1 MLRKYDK
8 PMTPTVDKTKHEM
21 TMPQNATY
29 SRLEPSPRFRA
40 LVEMYRT
47 MHEEGEATHGIV
59 PAKTFDGRSLVP
71 HTMTIRDLIGKLAAK
86 TLLDYGAGKGTLYN
100 MRDLKAPTGEV
111 YADLRSFWGLDAITL
126 YDPGHAPYSAYP
138 TGRFDAVI
146 STDVLEHIPA
156 EDIPWVL
163 GELFA
168 FADKFVFVT
177 IAGYPAQKIMP
188 NGENAHC
195 TIAPIG
201 WWEGQLNAARQA
213 SGRPLL
219 WFALYMEDS
228 GKKGTP
234 IHG

>member
-1 MLRKYDK
+1 
-8 PMTPTVDKTKHEM
+8 M
-21 TMPQNATY
+21 TMAQNATY
-29 SRLEPSPRFRA
+29 SRLDPSPRFRA

-47 MHEEGEATHGIV
+47 MHQEGEAAHGKAADV
-59 PAKTFDGRSLVP
+59 TFDGRSLMP
-71 HTMTIRDLIGKLAAK
+71 HTLTIRDLIGTFAAK
-86 TLLDYGAGKGTLYN
+86 TLLDYGAGKGALYN
-100 MRDLKAPTGEV
+100 IQGVTAPTGEV
-111 YADLRSFWGLDAITL
+111 FPDLRRYWGLDAITL

-138 TGRFDAVI
+138 AGRFDAVI

-163 GELFA
+163 GELFS

-201 WWEGQLNAARQA
+201 WWEDQLNRAREA
-213 SGRPLL
+213 SGRLIR
-219 WFALYMEDS
+219 WFALYEELGGQKSTPM
-228 GKKGTP
+228 KG
-234 IHG
+234 

>member
-1 MLRKYDK
+1 M
-8 PMTPTVDKTKHEM
+8 V
-21 TMPQNATY
+21 MPQDTIY
-29 SRLEPSPRFRA
+29 SRLNPSPRFRA

-47 MHEEGEATHGIV
+47 MHQDGEAAQGRAADV
-59 PAKTFDGRSLVP
+59 TFDGRSLAP
-71 HTMTIRDLIGKLAAK
+71 HTLTIRDLIEKFAAK
-86 TLLDYGAGKGTLYN
+86 TLLDYGAGKGALYN
-100 MRDLKAPTGEV
+100 MRDLPAPTGEV
-111 YADLRSFWGLDAITL
+111 FADLRSYWNLDAITL

-163 GELFA
+163 GELFS

-195 TIAPIG
+195 TIAPMG
-201 WWEGQLNAARQA
+201 WWQEQLNGARHA
-213 SGRPLL
+213 CGRPVG
-219 WFALYMEDS
+219 WFALYEELGGQKHTPM
-228 GKKGTP
+228 KG
-234 IHG
+234 